1 MYAGTQYLSTWKRD
15 GVSGSS
21 QCHTLLRNHRR
32 YVHRNTDL
40 AQGRGTVCGITR
52 EMVHVKAMN
61 SIPMAKG
68 PQ

>member
-1 MYAGTQYLSTWKRD
+1 MYAGTQYLSTWKRH

-21 QCHTLLRNHRR
+21 QCHTLLRNQRR
-32 YVHRNTDL
+32 HVDRNTNV

-52 EMVHVKAMN
+52 EMVPAKAMN